1 MLSGKGI
8 NALLS
13 LVYMAIITRSLG
25 VERFGQFAL
34 VLGAAQGVELIVA
47 FQSWQIVVRYGMPHL
62 HAGRRFDLAR
72 LVRFALWLDFAAA
85 LIAIP
90 VVIVTMMVL
99 GSHFGWD
106 ARFVRQAVACG
117 IIFAFAAYSTPVG
130 VLRLYDRF
138 GTAAIADAV
147 TPATRCLGV
156 LAVWL
161 SGPNV
166 IGFVTAL
173 AVAELL
179 TAIAYWWL
187 ALGSSGMNWRLDRPL
202 RWRALAEANPGLAGY
217 AVTTNLTATLD
228 ALGKQLGVV
237 FVGLLLTPAAA
248 GGFRL
253 ARQIAQSLTKLS
265 QTMARAIFP
274 EFMRSRAGEGG
285 SAQFHTLLA
294 RILRLSGVGAA
305 LVIILLLVL
314 GRPVLGLI
322 GGHQF
327 LWVYPVLLLLGT
339 SAAFDFA
346 SVGFEPALVTL
357 GRPGLALLLRAISTF
372 IFLAMTV
379 ALTSPLGTIGAG
391 IAALVASLASMAM
404 LWIALS
410 RLRDRERLSEP
421 LLELNVEAALEQPD
435 Q

>member
-1 MLSGKGI
+1 MLSSKGI

-72 LVRFALWLDFAAA
+72 LVRFTLWLDISAA

-90 VVIVTMMVL
+90 IVIGTMIVL

-106 ARFVRQAVACG
+106 ARFVHQAVACG

-138 GTAAIADAV
+138 GTAAVADAV

-156 LAVWL
+156 IAVWL
-161 SGPNV
+161 SSPNV
-166 IGFVTAL
+166 IGFVAAL

-179 TAIAYWWL
+179 TAMVYWWL
-187 ALGSSGMNWRLDRPL
+187 ALGLPTMSWRLDRPL
-202 RWRALAEANPGLAGY
+202 RWRALVEANPGIGGY
-217 AVTTNLTATLD
+217 ALTTNLTSTLD
-228 ALGKQLGVV
+228 ALGKQVGVV
-237 FVGLLLTPAAA
+237 LVGLLLTPAAA

-253 ARQIAQSLTKLS
+253 ARQLAQSLTKLS

-274 EFMRSRAGEGG
+274 ELMRSRAGDGG
-285 SAQFHTLLA
+285 TAHFHTLLG
-294 RILRLSGVGAA
+294 RIIRLSGVGAG
-305 LVIILLLVL
+305 LVIVLLLLL
-314 GRPVLGLI
+314 GRPALALI

-327 LWVYPVLLLLGT
+327 LWVYPVLLLLGA

-346 SVGFEPALVTL
+346 SVGFEPALVAL
-357 GRPGLALLLRAISTF
+357 GRPGLVLKLRFISTL
-372 IFLAMTV
+372 IFLAITV
-379 ALTSPLGTIGAG
+379 GLTSPLGTIGAG
-391 IAALVASLASMAM
+391 VAALVASIVSMVM
-404 LWIALS
+404 LWFALS
-410 RLRDRERLSEP
+410 RLRGRDRLDEP
-421 LLELNVEAALEQPD
+421 YLELTVEAALEQPD

>member
-1 MLSGKGI
+1 MLSSKSI

-13 LVYMAIITRSLG
+13 LVYMAIITRTLG

-62 HAGRRFDLAR
+62 HQGRRSELAR
-72 LVRFALWLDFAAA
+72 LVRFTLSLDILAA
-85 LIAIP
+85 LIAVPI
-90 VVIVTMMVL
+90 VIVTMTVL

-106 ARFVRQAVACG
+106 ARFVRMAAACG
-117 IIFAFAAYSTPVG
+117 IIFSFAAYSTPVG

-138 GTAAIADAV
+138 GTAAIADAI

-156 LAVWL
+156 VVVWL
-161 SGPNV
+161 SGAGV
-166 IGFVTAL
+166 IGFVFAL
-173 AVAELL
+173 AAAELL
-179 TAIAYWWL
+179 TASVYWGL
-187 ALGSSGMNWRLDRPL
+187 ALRLPGTAWRLDKPL
-202 RWRALAEANPGLAGY
+202 RWRSLVEANPGIGRY
-217 AVTTNLTATLD
+217 AVTTNLTSTLD
-228 ALGKQLGVV
+228 ALGKQVGVV
-237 FVGLLLTPAAA
+237 LVGLLLTPAAA

-253 ARQIAQSLTKLS
+253 ARQLAQALTKLS

-274 EFMRSRAGEGG
+274 ELVRSRAGEGA
-285 SAQFHTLLA
+285 SVQFHTLLG
-294 RILRLSGVGAA
+294 RILRLSGVGAG
-305 LVIILLLVL
+305 LVVVLLLVL

-327 LWVYPVLLLLGT
+327 LWAYPVLLLLGT

-357 GRPGLALLLRAISTF
+357 GRPGLALKLRFIATM
-372 IFLAMTV
+372 IFLALTV
-379 ALTSPLGTIGAG
+379 GLTSPLGTLGAG
-391 IAALVASLASMAM
+391 VAALASSIASMAM
-404 LWIALS
+404 LWTALA
-410 RLRDRERLSEP
+410 RLRGRDRLSP
-421 LLELNVEAALEQPD
+421 SDLEMTMEAALGQPD